1 MVVQADAGVIGGRQ
15 LPDERIKLCF
25 RTAGLAQVQTVEAV
39 AEESGQ
45 RFGFIGQ
52 EIRGGEDD

>member
-1 MVVQADAGVIGGRQ
+1 MKYNLGM
-15 LPDERIKLCF
+15 
-25 RTAGLAQVQTVEAV
+25 QTVEAV

-52 EIRGGEDD
+52 KIRGGEDD